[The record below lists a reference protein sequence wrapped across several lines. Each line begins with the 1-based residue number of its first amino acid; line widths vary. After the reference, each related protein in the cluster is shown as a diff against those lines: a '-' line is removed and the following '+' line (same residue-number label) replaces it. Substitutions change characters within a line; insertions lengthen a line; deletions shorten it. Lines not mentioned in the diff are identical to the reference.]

1 MEILE
6 IEGTEQTPAILL
18 DKKSGLFEISGRSIA
33 ADSVS
38 FYEPV
43 LDWISRYSQN
53 ANPTTVFIFK
63 FEYFNTATS
72 KIVFDI
78 LARLEKI
85 KGSQV
90 TWAYARNNRDMEE
103 SGLDFAEL
111 VNIPFEFK
119 MY

>member
-1 MEILE
+1 MEVLT
-6 IEGTEQTPAILL
+6 IEGTEQTPAIVL
-18 DKKSGLFEISGRSIA
+18 DKESGLFEISGRSIA

-53 ANPTTVFIFK
+53 ANPSTVFIFK
-63 FEYFNTATS
+63 FEYFNSATS
-72 KIVFDI
+72 KIIFDI

-85 KGSQV
+85 EGSRV
-90 TWAYARNNRDMEE
+90 IWAYAGNNREMEE

-111 VNIPFEFK
+111 VNIPFELK